1 MQIYISKN
9 NQQLGPFEEQKVLEM
24 LRNGQLSPNDLAFRQ
39 GATQWQPLRVLF
51 PNMAQPFNPPP
62 FQFNNQIQP
71 PPVKSG
77 SSNVLLFLLLGLGGF
92 FLLGIIGLFGFVI
105 YTSSSRKV
113 TVANVSNTNVIAN
126 SNTATRTNSNTNTRV
141 ANQKELDDKL
151 KDFAKLKPPAKLE
164 NSPTIKEKVLIVE
177 QLDRESESTLKFSPS
192 YTLSNYGLKSDQIAT
207 NLAEVETLIQIKCGK
222 GKEVGKYGPR
232 TAYYVA
238 YSNICYVSIIDYK
251 NSKTIANK
259 TFVNANHPKTIPDT
273 GYDFINEPPTAD
285 VEKYLSGLAKL

>member
-1 MQIYISKN
+1 MQINISKN
-9 NQQLGPFEEQKVLEM
+9 NQQLGPFDEQTVLQM
-24 LRNGQLSPNDLAFRQ
+24 LQNGQLSPNDLAFRQ
-39 GATQWQPLRVLF
+39 GATNWQPLRVLF
-51 PNMAQPFNPPP
+51 PNATQQFNPPP

-77 SSNVLLFLLLGLGGF
+77 SRNGLLFLLLGLGGF
-92 FLLGIIGLFGFVI
+92 FLIGIIGLFGFVI
-105 YTSSSRKV
+105 FTSSNRKA
-113 TVANVSNTNVIAN
+113 TVANLANTSVIAN

-141 ANQKELDDKL
+141 TNQKELDDKL

-164 NSPTIKEKVLIVE
+164 NSPTLKEKVLIVE
-177 QLDRESESTLKFSPS
+177 QLDREDESTLKFSPS
-192 YTLSNYGLKSDQIAT
+192 YALSSYGLKPEQIAV

-232 TAYYVA
+232 MAYYSA

-251 NSKTIANK
+251 GSKTIGNK

-273 GYDFINEPPTAD
+273 GYDFINDPPTAD
-285 VEKYLSGLAKL
+285 VKKYLSGLTKL